1 MEWLHVKG
9 NTWALAGDQLVGVYI
24 LSPDCCVLFDP
35 GSSKLREPVENA
47 LRDRGLTPAWVL
59 CTHMHY
65 DHHETSRYFRETCGA
80 RVCLP
85 QLEAEIVRC
94 EQSLKNHLFNFPMG
108 LVRTDRRLQNL
119 ICPVDR
125 VIAFGEETVTL
136 EGVEFGVLRTP
147 GHSPDHVCF
156 VTPDDV
162 CFAGDVLM
170 TEDVLEEAMVP
181 FVFDMADDLE
191 SKALVARTSHA
202 AWILCHNG
210 VVYGSAAE
218 LAEKNIAR
226 IRERIEACRTLVT
239 GPMTYSEFY
248 AAVVTA
254 FRLPIGHPIR
264 AQHLERYIRPYL
276 EYLIDTGQ
284 VTLIDLDGAQGVK
297 PNRH

>member
-1 MEWLHVKG
+1 MSVYQNRRFSYDYEVDVCLVIDRTGSMRPILDTVKNNAVSLHRDIKTRMEMKG
-9 NTWALAGDQLVGVYI
+9 KTV
-24 LSPDCCVLFDP
+24 S
-35 GSSKLREPVENA
+35 A
-47 LRDRGLTPAWVL
+47 LRV
-59 CTHMHY
+59 
-65 DHHETSRYFRETCGA
+65 
-80 RVCLP
+80 
-85 QLEAEIVRC
+85 
-94 EQSLKNHLFNFPMG
+94 
-108 LVRTDRRLQNL
+108 
-119 ICPVDR
+119 R

-147 GHSPDHVCF
+147 GHSPDHICF

-218 LAEKNIAR
+218 LAEKNVAR

-284 VTLIDLDGAQGVK
+284 VTLIDLDGAPGVK